1 MKMTVM
7 LFLAGSLSVLSA
19 APIVELTPNEHSAA
33 CWDMRNIKDGKI
45 PDGSGYGNEMFLGS
59 KNNAPLP
66 KSVQDGLA
74 FDGQGGYAFVK
85 AKDSLRIK
93 GDFSIE
99 IVFKFSA
106 SDSKATVVS
115 LIGNKA
121 ASDKTSGFSLRY
133 TTWQGK
139 HLCFDYALNGKAETF
154 KVRLPSALAPDVWYY
169 ASVVRKGDKL
179 SCSLNGRLIG
189 ETTAAGAI
197 DLYHRRPVTVGIYCA
212 PWQRGKDGKLLLSPF
227 RGVIRSIRISDTAGI
242 PASAA
247 VPSLQKRSETKASG
261 KGLCGVLSWSRNA
274 GKAKF
279 VLDRLKK
286 LGEQAELA
294 DENSDL
300 SKYEVLFVPGAKE
313 VPLNL
318 RFRLP
323 ALLCAGHHVIFDGWP
338 EITYDGARKAP
349 EWGELLPGVTHCVK
363 DTAWT
368 YKRRG
373 VQKQIVLKAGKHPVF
388 NGMVL
393 KTPGQVT
400 GRTMNKCQWR
410 LTSNHSTGMVEY
422 HDCMDFTPVEI
433 CTKNG
438 KTLGQQTAGVRHF
451 CRFFPGATVLCA
463 DFQGKPG
470 TSLLYGPHSGEYLS
484 FLLDTVRSELPDQ
497 PTERYLRSLF
507 ALQKAVTE
515 MKLDYVKAVYLSR
528 DLAFHTENN
537 RLLGKQGVEFSLKA
551 FQTLEQ
557 KVIDLTSGF
566 SKLRFNRMD
575 FAVARKEKLV
585 RECEKTVHALNQY
598 IAAGEATLKKLLAEN
613 DGRRYTVPENGIV
626 DIKLSYADYTPLSWG
641 GAPGFVEYEN
651 GRRIAELG
659 IDGSCGPNYAAR
671 GTFRP
676 VTDKVL
682 EQDRHTQKVF
692 AKYAEETGLRKFTA
706 HELPTHMTP
715 LSLLEKYDD
724 TPYIPDMKRG
734 TLRRAKNARENHSAR
749 LSGAGIISSAAH
761 SPEFEAILEFMA
773 KRSADQKGVHTRSI
787 TLEGMQMGGYSE
799 YGFSRYRDFLK
810 GRYAS
815 IAKLN
820 LTWGTKYRS
829 FDEIR
834 PPAKFPVTQSEYAN
848 NYEWIEF
855 RSKELLRF
863 YRHVSEVYR
872 KFDGRHPLTGCINQ
886 ASPLDAIEFYELN
899 RYFDFAG
906 SHNTPTSS
914 AWYQIGLSRKGQRAD
929 NNEPKWISFSA
940 PWNKS
945 NAENEVQL
953 CQRYKMIYAAAQ
965 GMTQFAPFEWLHGQ
979 QRFGEKTGYLYF
991 AGAEFKGF
999 ADWKKKWQKVTGAT
1013 APKDHA
1019 ETGIYWS
1026 FVTKSQT
1033 RGGVVDA
1040 ERSKSLFRQYFA
1052 VLDNWNALLDDFQLP
1067 YEMVTRGKVK
1077 ANEISHLKT
1086 LIVPQASFLEPE
1098 VMEKFLAFAENG
1110 GELIL
1115 EGQVGHFDQYK
1126 REDDRIFETLGV
1138 VQLPEKAGKLSDGTP
1153 VQALTDAEEISPAF
1167 LSFEMIEPG
1176 KASVLKRY
1184 PGSSPAAVALPYGKG
1199 RVVCTGFSL
1208 AGTTPR
1214 RLAREFLKNCL
1225 ARRPAVSSAA
1235 GIRIF
1240 PWKSRNG
1247 FLYVFVLNYSGEWR
1261 TVSVKTR
1268 GMIAEA
1274 YDAESGVPLNRKSD
1288 TVMVPLFPAG
1298 ARILALRIQ
1307 NGEK

>member
-1 MKMTVM
+1 MKIAAI
-7 LFLAGSLSVLSA
+7 LFLAGNLSVLPA
-19 APIVELTPNEHSAA
+19 AEPAVELTPNEHSAA
-33 CWDMRNIKDGKI
+33 CWDMRIFKDGKI
-45 PDGSGYGNEMFLGS
+45 PDGSGYGNDMLLGS
-59 KNNAPLP
+59 KENAPLP
-66 KSVQDGLA
+66 KSVRDGLA

-93 GDFSIE
+93 GDFTIE
-99 IVFKFSA
+99 IIFKFH
-106 SDSKATVVS
+106 DPDPKATTVS

-121 ASDKTSGFSLRY
+121 ASDKVSGFSFRY
-133 TTWQGK
+133 TAWQGK
-139 HLCFDYALNGKAETF
+139 HLCFDFALNGKAETF
-154 KVRLPSALAPDVWYY
+154 KARLPSALTPDVWYH

-179 SCSLNGRLIG
+179 SCSLNGRIIG

-197 DLYHRRPVTVGIYCA
+197 DLYHRRPITVGIYCA

-227 RGVIRSIRISDTAGI
+227 RGVIRSIRISDTARVS
-242 PASAA
+242 ASAA
-247 VPSLQKRSETKASG
+247 APPQKKTAAKASG
-261 KGLCGVLSWSRNA
+261 KGLCGVLSWAGNA
-274 GKAKF
+274 EKAQL
-279 VLDRLKK
+279 VLNGLKK
-286 LGEQAELA
+286 LGENAELT

-300 SKYEVLFVPGAKE
+300 SKYEVLFVPGART

-323 ALLCAGHHVIFDGWP
+323 DLLCAGHHVIFDGWP
-338 EITYDGARKAP
+338 ETTCDGARLAP

-368 YKRRG
+368 HKRRG
-373 VQKQIVLKAGKHPVF
+373 IQKQVVLKAGRHPVF

-393 KTPGQVT
+393 KNPGPVN
-400 GRTMNKCQWR
+400 GRSMNKCQWR

-422 HDCMDFTPVEI
+422 HDCMDFTPIEI

-470 TSLLYGPHSGEYLS
+470 TSLLYGPHSREYLT
-484 FLLDTVRSELPDQ
+484 FLLNTVRSELPDQ

-507 ALQKAVTE
+507 ALQKTVTE
-515 MKLDYVKAVYLSR
+515 MKLDYVKAAYLTR
-528 DLAFHTENN
+528 DLAFHAENN
-537 RLLGKQGVEFSLKA
+537 RLLGKRSAAVSLKTFFA
-551 FQTLEQ
+551 LEQ

-575 FAVARKEKLV
+575 FAVVRKEALV
-585 RECEKTVHALNQY
+585 RDCEKTGQELKTY
-598 IAAGEATLKKLLAEN
+598 IAAGETQLKKLLAEN
-613 DGRRYTVPENGIV
+613 GGKRYIVPENGIV
-626 DIKLSYADYTPLSWG
+626 DIKLSFADYTPLSWG

-659 IDGSCGPNYAAR
+659 IDGSCGPTYAAR
-671 GTFRP
+671 NTFRP

-682 EQDRHTQKVF
+682 EQDRHFKNVF
-692 AKYAEETGLRKFTA
+692 AKYVEETGLRKFTS
-706 HELPTHMTP
+706 HEIPTHMIP

-724 TPYIPDMKRG
+724 TPYIPDLKRG
-734 TLRRAKNARENHSAR
+734 TLRPAKNARENHSSR
-749 LSGAGIISSAAH
+749 LSGAGIISSAVH

-799 YGFSRYRDFLK
+799 YGFARYRDFLK
-810 GRYAS
+810 DRYDS
-815 IAKLN
+815 IDKLN
-820 LTWGTKYRS
+820 MIWGTKYQS

-834 PPAKFPVTQSEYAN
+834 PLSKFPVTRSEYAN

-863 YRHVSEVYR
+863 YKHVSEVYR

-914 AWYQIGLSRKGQRAD
+914 AWYQIGLSRQGQRAD

-945 NAENEVQL
+945 NTEYESQL

-979 QRFGEKTGYLYF
+979 QRFGEKTGYLYL
-991 AGAEFKGF
+991 AGTEFKGF
-999 ADWKKKWQKVTGAT
+999 TDWKKKWQKATGAT

-1019 ETGIYWS
+1019 ETGLYWS

-1040 ERSKSLFRQYFA
+1040 ERSKSLFRQYFS
-1052 VLDNWNALLDDFQLP
+1052 VLDNWNALLDELQLP

-1077 ANEISHLKT
+1077 AGEISHLKT

-1098 VMEKFLAFAENG
+1098 VMEKILAFAENG

-1126 REDDRIFETLGV
+1126 RVDDRIFETLGV
-1138 VQLPEKAGKLSDGTP
+1138 VQLPEKTGKLADGIS

-1176 KASVLKRY
+1176 KALVLKRY

-1214 RLAREFLKNCL
+1214 KLASEILKNSL
-1225 ARRPAVSSAA
+1225 NRRPAVSSAA
-1235 GIRIF
+1235 GVRIF
-1240 PWKSRNG
+1240 TWKSRNG

-1261 TVSVKTR
+1261 TVPVKTQ

-1274 YDAESGVPLNRKSD
+1274 YDVESGVPLNRKSD
-1288 TVMVPLFPAG
+1288 SVMVPLFPAG
-1298 ARILALRIQ
+1298 ARILALQIQ